1 MTKGNFSDIDG
12 LNAGPRREFPGLRA
26 AVASAL
32 LAALGVAGWKVLPWA
47 VFLILT
53 VAP

>member
-26 AVASAL
+26 AVASVL
-32 LAALGVAGWKVLPWA
+32 LGGVLAAAWMLLPYAAAVL
-47 VFLILT
+47 LT
-53 VAP
+53 VGP